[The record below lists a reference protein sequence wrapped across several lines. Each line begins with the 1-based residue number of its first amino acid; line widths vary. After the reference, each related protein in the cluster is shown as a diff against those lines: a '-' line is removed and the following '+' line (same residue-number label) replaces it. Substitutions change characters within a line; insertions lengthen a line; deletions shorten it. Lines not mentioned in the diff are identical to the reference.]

1 MPNPSKHSPRMQVVI
16 DYVIITITCI
26 ATALIIQLFQLPNHF
41 VFGGVTG
48 ISVLL
53 DTLTPLAFPLGTL

>member
-26 ATALIIQLFQLPNHF
+26 ATSLIIQLFQLPNHF

-53 DTLTPLAFPLGTL
+53 DTLF